1 MTPNLMAYY
10 LSRDRVLSLIK
21 NQAIPPY
28 ITQSLLGQPISMASA
43 ILSNNVGAY
52 LLKAISSAEIKTLE
66 GLKFEGRIRQGE
78 LFIYNGR
85 VTGKGF
91 GFNNKTPALQ
101 LYTKL
106 SSPFTDIT
114 LSIDFS
120 KSGLVNDTAYS
131 RLSGVNNIFVF
142 AYITEVSDKSIRA
155 VPIAI
160 GDLIDSDISL
170 PSLISFGI
178 PIQAEEVDQFSTID
192 QAWTP
197 NKKKFELMRTIPE
210 KQVKELMCSLLEQE
224 PQNDWGGE
232 ESDIFTSG
240 LIVGGRRMTG
250 AFLLKGPAKFHPMTP
265 KDLGKN
271 GDQLY
276 RLFNIPADIYI
287 IQHCHAI
294 EPSVRGMAEAFAVR
308 RTLTAPCRL
317 LFLDGWDTARLLK
330 AHGQWPDS

>member
-1 MTPNLMAYY
+1 MTPNLMTYY

-21 NQAIPPY
+21 NQAIPFH
-28 ITQSLLGQPISMASA
+28 ITQSLLGQPVSMASA
-43 ILSNNVGAY
+43 ILSNDVGAY
-52 LLKAISSAEIKTLE
+52 VLKGISVGEIKTLQE
-66 GLKFEGRIRQGE
+66 LQIEGRIRQGE

-85 VTGKGF
+85 LTGKGF

-101 LYTKL
+101 LNTTLSFPLTDFKL
-106 SSPFTDIT
+106 SIE
-114 LSIDFS
+114 FS

-131 RLSGVNNIFVF
+131 RLSGATNIFVF
-142 AYITEVSDKSIRA
+142 AYVTEVSDKSIRA

-160 GDLIDSDISL
+160 GDLIDSDISI
-170 PSLISFGI
+170 PSLLSFGV
-178 PIQAEEVDQFSTID
+178 PLQADEVDQFSTID
-192 QAWTP
+192 RTWTP
-197 NKKKFELMRTIPE
+197 NKAKFELMRTIPE
-210 KQVKELMCSLLEQE
+210 KRVKELICNLLEQE
-224 PQNDWGGE
+224 SQNDWGGE

-240 LIVGGRRMTG
+240 LMVGGKRMTG

-276 RLFNIPADIYI
+276 RLFNIPADVYI
-287 IQHCHAI
+287 IQHCHTI
-294 EPSVRGMAEAFAVR
+294 EPSVRGMAEAFAIR